1 MICLSDG
8 QPERAEIE
16 RCVRAAHASGDLRH
30 AATLVVRGYGPEVL
44 GFLVALLRD
53 HEAVFAQLCENLW
66 RGLPRFRWDSSIR
79 TWLYTL
85 ARHAAHAFRR
95 DPHLRRR
102 VGMSEHPEIAE
113 LQAHVRTTTVTYLRS
128 EVKDRVTRLRES
140 LDPDEQTLLILRID
154 RQMAWTD
161 IARIMGGDAPE
172 AESRQAATLR
182 KRFERLKERL
192 RSMAVPPPET
202 HAN

>member
-1 MICLSDG
+1 MRPAGEHFERDTPPEPRVFGSVDHPHAPRAESLLNAEVPYRPADELPASDG
-8 QPERAEIE
+8 RRE
-16 RCVRAAHASGDLRH
+16 
-30 AATLVVRGYGPEVL
+30 
-44 GFLVALLRD
+44 
-53 HEAVFAQLCENLW
+53 VFAQLCENLW
-66 RGLPRFRWDSSIR
+66 RGLPRFRWESSIR

-95 DPHLRRR
+95 DPHRRRR

-113 LQAHVRTTTVTYLRS
+113 IEAHVRTTTVTYLRS

-140 LDPDEQTLLILRID
+140 LDPDEQMLLILRID

-161 IARIMGGDAPE
+161 IARILGGETLE

-192 RSMAVPPPET
+192 RSLAASPTEA

>member
-1 MICLSDG
+1 
-8 QPERAEIE
+8 
-16 RCVRAAHASGDLRH
+16 
-30 AATLVVRGYGPEVL
+30 
-44 GFLVALLRD
+44 
-53 HEAVFAQLCENLW
+53 
-66 RGLPRFRWDSSIR
+66 
-79 TWLYTL
+79 
-85 ARHAAHAFRR
+85 
-95 DPHLRRR
+95 
-102 VGMSEHPEIAE
+102 
-113 LQAHVRTTTVTYLRS
+113 
-128 EVKDRVTRLRES
+128 VTRLRES